1 MKRSLDGGRTW
12 SERKLLPSGIFG
24 PIKNKACPDF
34 ITPCSC
40 SIAILKKKKKQ
51 QAQMLG
57 LGRRINTSKCFIS
70 LAKLLS

>member
-40 SIAILKKKKKQ
+40 SIAILKKKKTASTNAGTRQK
-51 QAQMLG
+51 
-57 LGRRINTSKCFIS
+57 NKYE
-70 LAKLLS
+70 

>member
-12 SERKLLPSGIFG
+12 SERKLLSSGIFG

-40 SIAILKKKKKQ
+40 SIAILKKKKKTASTNAGTRQ
-51 QAQMLG
+51 K
-57 LGRRINTSKCFIS
+57 NKYE
-70 LAKLLS
+70 